1 MFFKQILLV
10 AAACVATLA
19 SFSAYAV
26 QVDVNTADEAALR
39 AVKGIGPSKAR
50 AIVQERAEGGPFR
63 DADDLGQRVK
73 GLGGQAVERLRAEGL
88 TIGAGRKTLPGDGGR
103 GDLQSTG
110 SHC

>member
-1 MFFKQILLV
+1 MFKQILLV
-10 AAACVATLA
+10 AASFLAAFA
-19 SFSAYAV
+19 SFSLYAV
-26 QVDVNTADEAALR
+26 NVNTADEAALR
-39 AVKGIGPSKAR
+39 AVKGIGPAKAK

-88 TIGAGRKTLPGDGGR
+88 TIGAGRKTLPGEGGR
-103 GDLQSTG
+103 GALQATG